1 MPKKDSRLLLAK
13 FNDQMERL
21 YELLR
26 IVEDIRLAPEVLEP
40 DPVDI
45 VNNAVGEKKNGGP
58 QSGDMNDGK
67 WSGEASRG
75 GGFRMEDQQVNIT
88 FGEEQQKEK
97 VKKEVPTWITESTVA
112 DAAQDAVA
120 AMGPSMGLVEEDD
133 TLDQVPD
140 DEITNLLLRHEKTN
154 KEKGG
159 AAAGGVVIPG
169 DDSDSDNRSDDS
181 DMEQGQ
187 DNVDRDAAILA
198 ATFAGNDFKE
208 DEEDVGVM
216 EDDSDGDDDIPT
228 INVGGE
234 EYDIT
239 DVTTEVIAKMTTE
252 EMEKYNQLYQDFYK
266 DMYD

>member
-45 VNNAVGEKKNGGP
+45 VNNAIGEKKNGGP

-97 VKKEVPTWITESTVA
+97 VKKEVPTTWIKENKQCCRCARKHRAKDCDLKKPCHVCNRQHLSA
-112 DAAQDAVA
+112 
-120 AMGPSMGLVEEDD
+120 
-133 TLDQVPD
+133 
-140 DEITNLLLRHEKTN
+140 LR
-154 KEKGG
+154 
-159 AAAGGVVIPG
+159 
-169 DDSDSDNRSDDS
+169 R
-181 DMEQGQ
+181 
-187 DNVDRDAAILA
+187 
-198 ATFAGNDFKE
+198 
-208 DEEDVGVM
+208 
-216 EDDSDGDDDIPT
+216 
-228 INVGGE
+228 
-234 EYDIT
+234 
-239 DVTTEVIAKMTTE
+239 
-252 EMEKYNQLYQDFYK
+252 
-266 DMYD
+266 